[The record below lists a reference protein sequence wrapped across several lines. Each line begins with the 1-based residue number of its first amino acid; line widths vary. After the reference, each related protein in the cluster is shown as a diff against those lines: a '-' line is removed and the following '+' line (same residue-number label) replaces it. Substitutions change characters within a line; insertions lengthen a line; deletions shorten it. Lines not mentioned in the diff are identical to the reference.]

1 MVYWLILF
9 VNLSANAPTTAI
21 HVGNFKSMQSCE
33 AAAKRSSFITAD
45 SSASLS
51 RTFAC
56 VQANETNTQPPPY

>member
-9 VNLSANAPTTAI
+9 ASLSANAPTTAL

-33 AAAKRSSFITAD
+33 AAAKRSIFV
-45 SSASLS
+45 ASGSNDVLN